1 MTSPR
6 TPTRSELTVIP
17 VPGPGAEDV
26 LVAEDG
32 TVYTGTEDGSIFAIS
47 PDGESIRRVAN
58 TLGRPLGLEW
68 LPDGRLLVCDAH
80 RGLRAIDLTTGDV
93 ELLANSV
100 GGRAMRFCNNAAVL
114 GDGTI
119 YFSDSSTRWGV
130 EDWKLDLIEDART
143 GRLLRLRPG
152 AAEPEVLLSG
162 LCFANGVAAL
172 PDESAVI
179 VAETGTRIL
188 RRFWLTGE
196 RAGTSQTF
204 VADLPAHPDN
214 IARGS
219 DGLIWVTYA
228 SPTDPAL
235 TFLQTRAPAWMRR
248 AVMRLPERLK
258 PTPKRTVRIAAY
270 DPAGALVHDLDAEA
284 SHWHMATGV
293 SEHHGRVWLGSLVEP
308 AIAWLEV

>member
-80 RGLRAIDLTTGDV
+80 RGLLAIDLTTGDV

-152 AAEPEVLLSG
+152 APQWSVLREWRCRPS
-162 LCFANGVAAL
+162 
-172 PDESAVI
+172 
-179 VAETGTRIL
+179 R
-188 RRFWLTGE
+188 
-196 RAGTSQTF
+196 
-204 VADLPAHPDN
+204 
-214 IARGS
+214 
-219 DGLIWVTYA
+219 
-228 SPTDPAL
+228 
-235 TFLQTRAPAWMRR
+235 
-248 AVMRLPERLK
+248 
-258 PTPKRTVRIAAY
+258 
-270 DPAGALVHDLDAEA
+270 
-284 SHWHMATGV
+284 
-293 SEHHGRVWLGSLVEP
+293 
-308 AIAWLEV
+308 

>member
-80 RGLRAIDLTTGDV
+80 RGLLAIDLTTGDV

-119 YFSDSSTRWGV
+119 YFSDRCSSVVCASRMALPPFPMSPLSLWP
-130 EDWKLDLIEDART
+130 
-143 GRLLRLRPG
+143 RPG
-152 AAEPEVLLSG
+152 PGYCDGSG
-162 LCFANGVAAL
+162 
-172 PDESAVI
+172 
-179 VAETGTRIL
+179 
-188 RRFWLTGE
+188 
-196 RAGTSQTF
+196 
-204 VADLPAHPDN
+204 
-214 IARGS
+214 
-219 DGLIWVTYA
+219 
-228 SPTDPAL
+228 
-235 TFLQTRAPAWMRR
+235 
-248 AVMRLPERLK
+248 
-258 PTPKRTVRIAAY
+258 
-270 DPAGALVHDLDAEA
+270 
-284 SHWHMATGV
+284 
-293 SEHHGRVWLGSLVEP
+293 
-308 AIAWLEV
+308 

>member
-1 MTSPR
+1 MSAPR
-6 TPTRSELTVIP
+6 TPTRSALTVIP

-32 TVYTGTEDGSIFAIS
+32 TVYTGTADGSIFAVS
-47 PDGESIRRVAN
+47 MDGDSITRVAN
-58 TLGRPLGLEW
+58 TGGRPLGLEW

-80 RGLRAIDLTTGDV
+80 RGLLAVDVTTGDIEV
-93 ELLANSV
+93 LANSV
-100 GGRAMRFCNNAAVL
+100 AGRRMRFCNNAAVL
-114 GDGTI
+114 RDGTI

-143 GRLLRLRPG
+143 GRLLRLQPG
-152 AAEPEVLLSG
+152 ATEPEVLLTG

-179 VAETGTRIL
+179 VAETGTRRL
-188 RRFWLTGE
+188 RTFWLTGE
-196 RAGTSQTF
+196 SAGSEETF
-204 VADLPAHPDN
+204 VKDLPGHPDN

-235 TFLQTRAPAWMRR
+235 TFLQTRAAAWMRR

-258 PTPKRTVRIAAY
+258 PTPKRTVRVAAY
-270 DPAGALVHDLDAEA
+270 DAAGALVHDLDADA
-284 SHWHMATGV
+284 SAWHMATGV
-293 SEHHGRVWLGSLVEP
+293 REHHGRVWLGSLVEP
-308 AIAWLEV
+308 AIARLER